1 MSVLARLSNKTR
13 NALLAWALLCAP
25 AFADAPGPSRVVSIN
40 LCTDQLAMLL
50 AAPEQLHSVSFIAL
64 DGRVSAMTK
73 EAGSYV
79 INHGRAEEI
88 YLLRPDL
95 VVAGAFTPRS
105 TVEMLRRLNIPV
117 TVFAPANTLD
127 DVRARVTQ
135 MGEVLHRTEAAQAML
150 DDFDARL
157 EQITTDIAE
166 RPRAI
171 LYYANGY
178 TSGDNTLAGQI
189 LLAAG
194 FRNAASETGWTAG
207 RKLPLEVLAMTDPD
221 IVITARPYPGASRS
235 EAVLDHPVVQALRA
249 NSASTALAD
258 QNWVCGTPFV
268 LRAIENL
275 AAARL
280 NLTEAAQ

>member
-1 MSVLARLSNKTR
+1 MSVLAHLSNKMR
-13 NALLAWALLCAP
+13 YALLAWAVLCAP
-25 AFADAPGPSRVVSIN
+25 AFADEPRPSRVVSIN

-50 AAPEQLHSVSFIAL
+50 AAPGQLHSVSFIAL
-64 DGRVSAMTK
+64 DERVSAMTE

-79 INHGRAEEI
+79 INHAQAEEI

-95 VVAGAFTPRS
+95 VVAGAFTPRT
-105 TVEMLRRLNIPV
+105 TVEMLRRLDIPV

-127 DVRARVTQ
+127 EIRARVTQ
-135 MGEVLHRTEAAQAML
+135 MGKVLHRSAAADAL
-150 DDFDARL
+150 LRDFDARL
-157 EQITTDIAE
+157 AQLTTDITE

-178 TSGDNTLAGQI
+178 TSGENTLAGQI
-189 LLAAG
+189 LRAAG

-221 IVITARPYPGASRS
+221 IVITARSYPGASRS

-249 NSASTALAD
+249 HSASTALAD

-268 LRAIENL
+268 LRAIESL
-275 AAARL
+275 AAARMK
-280 NLTEAAQ
+280 LTRAAQ